1 MTQTTARLSRQGK
14 HFEILVDLEEALRV
28 KKDVG
33 NVNAAVV
40 TDKVFYNL
48 KSGEVASSEDLMK
61 NFGTTD
67 FFAICEKIIKSGM
80 MEMPE
85 QFVRK
90 EMEQKYKQVV
100 DFLTK
105 NAVSPEGRPYTPE
118 RIQKALEEAHVNV
131 KNKPVADQVQD
142 IIEQLKIVLPLKI
155 EMKRLRITIPAQYT
169 GRGYGILHEYLEK
182 EEWLS
187 NGDLQAT
194 LKMPAALVFDF
205 YDKLNGVTHGSAFS
219 EEIKEK

>member
-1 MTQTTARLSRQGK
+1 MTQTTAHFSKQGK
-14 HFEILVDLEEALRV
+14 HYEILVDLEEALKVR
-28 KKDVG
+28 KEQG
-33 NVNAAVV
+33 SINAAVV

-48 KSGEVASSEDLMK
+48 KSGEVASSSDLLTT
-61 NFGTTD
+61 FGTND
-67 FFAICEKIIKSGM
+67 FIAICQKIIKSGM
-80 MEMPE
+80 IEMPE
-85 QFVRK
+85 QFVKK

-118 RIQKALEEAHVNV
+118 RIQRALEEAHVNV

-142 IIEQLKIVLPLKI
+142 IIEQLKVVLPLKI

-169 GRGYGILHEYLEK
+169 GRGYGILHEYIEK

-187 NGDLQAT
+187 NGDLQAI